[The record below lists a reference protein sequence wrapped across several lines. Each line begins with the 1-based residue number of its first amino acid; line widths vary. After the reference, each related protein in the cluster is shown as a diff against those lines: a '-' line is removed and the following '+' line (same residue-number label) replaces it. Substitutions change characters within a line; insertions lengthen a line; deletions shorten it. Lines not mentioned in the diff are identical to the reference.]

1 MKIGID
7 IDGVVADYFKKFLE
21 FYNKKTGNNILIEN
35 WVTYNFWDFLPITK
49 EEGWE
54 LMNEFYLLDD
64 FDEMPLIEGA
74 KEAILQLSK
83 ENEVYI
89 ITARPLKWEEKTK
102 RFFDKHFPGEKI
114 KLIHCR
120 DDKDKVI
127 YKREICNNLGI
138 NILIEDYRDIALQ
151 CAEIGV
157 RVILLDSLYNK
168 NIQHE
173 NVIRAKNWNEILE
186 KINELN
192 KIKLKNKNNSGFL
205 PETEEYFASLGEEIK
220 KSYSIAEK
228 ARAMGLDPVDKVEV
242 PLALTMASKVV
253 KLIATKYPQLDDENI
268 INRILDLE
276 KQYGALDNSVSFTI
290 AREIAQEKYCKF
302 KTQLEAI
309 DAGIRVGFAY
319 NTLGVVS
326 SPIEGFT
333 EVRAGKTQTGET
345 YLKAFFSGPIRSAG
359 TTAACVVIIL
369 IDYLRQVFGYAK
381 YDPTEKECRRV
392 VTELYDFHER
402 VSNLQYLPSE
412 DEAYFIAKNCP
423 IQIAG
428 EPTEKREVSNY
439 KNLARV
445 ESDFIRGGMCLTIGE
460 GIAQKAAKGLRILK
474 KLQKNNFKI
483 NDWEWLD
490 EYVKL
495 HEQRNLGKTDAS
507 PTYIKDLVAG
517 RPVFGYPGKGF
528 RFRYGR
534 GRVAG
539 FSAVSVHPATMA
551 VTNDFLAT
559 GTQLKIEKPT
569 KGCVVTLCDDIDGP
583 IVKFKNQS
591 VKKMNNYEETKL
603 LYNEIEEIIYLGDIL
618 FPLGDVINRNSV
630 LITPGYVEEWWALDL
645 EKAIENKKTE
655 EKKEEIEQ
663 VKKEAIDYFN
673 ISIEKA
679 IEISKE
685 YKIPLHPSYIYYW
698 TQITWDEFLG
708 FIDWFQHSR
717 INNEKLLFP
726 YNKTEKIRFQ
736 IGKRALELLGVA
748 HEVGVENVILDKNE
762 TKALLI
768 NLGFD
773 KDYNGE
779 LQIEFD
785 FKNYLDRY
793 LVINNLKE
801 KQTEVKEGEVV
812 LSAINE
818 ISKFKIKDK
827 AGEFIGSRMGRPEKA
842 KLRKLTGSPS
852 VLFPIGEEGG
862 RLRSANEA
870 LKKGF
875 VKAEFPFYYCNKCN
889 TETIYRVCEICNERT
904 EQKYYC
910 KMCKSEINTSE
921 CEEHKIGF
929 KYKPFRIDM
938 QHYFEK
944 AREKL
949 GYLKTDMP
957 VLIKG
962 VRGTSSENHNIENF
976 VKGILR
982 SKYNLC
988 VNKDGTIRYDM
999 TELPVTHFKPKE
1011 IEVSLDKLREL
1022 GYTKDQHG
1030 KELVNEDQILELK
1043 PHDIIIPCN
1052 NLAGDEKA
1060 DDVFINVSKFIDE
1073 LLIKFYNLPAFY
1085 NIEKRSDLIGK
1096 LCVCM
1101 APHNCAGVIG
1111 RIIGFSKVQG
1121 LFASPYMHAAMRR
1134 DCFDYNTYIPIKQNK
1149 VWKNIKIGELVEKLN
1164 PEKIVDNYGTKEKK
1178 VEGFETIGFDGK
1190 KLIKVRINNF
1200 TKHTKLPMFEIK
1212 TSLGKK
1218 INVTE
1223 NHKFL
1228 VDNNLVKASDL
1239 RKGDCLIIAKEV
1251 KIGYKGLIKDLI
1263 VSIEPIGEKES
1274 YCLNVNNKN
1283 HLVVANN
1290 IVTKNCDGDESAVI
1304 LLLDVLINFSRK
1316 FLPAHRGGTQDAP
1329 LVLNGQINAKEV
1341 DDQILD
1347 FELVEKYP
1355 LELYEKAE
1363 QKLHSGEINIEMV
1376 RQRIGRGED
1385 PFIHT
1390 GFTHNT
1396 ENFNLGATC
1405 SSYKTLPTMKEKVEA
1420 QMVLCEKLR
1429 SVDQGDVARLIID
1442 RHFIRDLK
1450 GNLRKFSQQAF
1461 RCGKC
1466 NEIYRRPP
1474 LNGKCEKC
1482 GNPKLIFTIAYGSIV
1497 KYLEPALGLTRNFN
1511 VPPYIT
1517 QDLELTKKYIESIF
1531 GKETEKQE
1539 NMDKWF

>member
-1 MKIGID
+1 M
-7 IDGVVADYFKKFLE
+7 
-21 FYNKKTGNNILIEN
+21 
-35 WVTYNFWDFLPITK
+35 
-49 EEGWE
+49 
-54 LMNEFYLLDD
+54 
-64 FDEMPLIEGA
+64 
-74 KEAILQLSK
+74 S
-83 ENEVYI
+83 
-89 ITARPLKWEEKTK
+89 
-102 RFFDKHFPGEKI
+102 
-114 KLIHCR
+114 
-120 DDKDKVI
+120 
-127 YKREICNNLGI
+127 
-138 NILIEDYRDIALQ
+138 
-151 CAEIGV
+151 
-157 RVILLDSLYNK
+157 
-168 NIQHE
+168 
-173 NVIRAKNWNEILE
+173 
-186 KINELN
+186 
-192 KIKLKNKNNSGFL
+192 NNSGFL
-205 PETEEYFASLGEEIK
+205 PETEEYFKDLSKKIK
-220 KSYSIAEK
+220 KNYDIAEK
-228 ARAMGLDPVDKVEV
+228 ARAKGFDPVDDVEV
-242 PLALTMASKVV
+242 PLALTMASKVI
-253 KLIATKYPQLDDENI
+253 KLIATKYPQLDNKRI
-268 INRILDLE
+268 IDRILDLE

-302 KTQLEAI
+302 QTQLEAI
-309 DAGIRVGFAY
+309 DAAIRTGFAY

-333 EVRAGKTQTGET
+333 EVRTGKTQTGET

-369 IDYLRQVFGYAK
+369 IDYLRQIFGYAK
-381 YDPTEKECRRV
+381 YDPTEKECKRV

-402 VSNLQYLPSE
+402 VSNLQYLPTE
-412 DEAYFIAKNCP
+412 EEAYFIAKNCP

-428 EPTEKREVSNY
+428 EPTEKREVSNH
-439 KNLARV
+439 KNLSRV
-445 ESDFIRGGMCLTIGE
+445 ESDFIRGGLCLTIGE

-474 KLQKNNFKI
+474 GLQKNKFVI
-483 NDWEWLD
+483 NDWEWLED
-490 EYVKL
+490 YVEL
-495 HEQRNLGKTDAS
+495 HEKRNLGKKDAS

-551 VTNDFLAT
+551 VTNDFIAT

-591 VKKMNNYEETKL
+591 VKKMKDYEETKL

-618 FPLGDVINRNSV
+618 FPLGDVINRNSILV
-630 LITPGYVEEWWALDL
+630 TPGYVEEWWALELEKVKGKIEDFYKVDL
-645 EKAIENKKTE
+645 E
-655 EKKEEIEQ
+655 Q
-663 VKKEAIDYFN
+663 
-673 ISIEKA
+673 A
-679 IEISKE
+679 IEISKKH
-685 YKIPLHPSYIYYW
+685 KIPLHPSYIYYW
-698 TQITWDEFLG
+698 TQITWEEFLR

-717 INNEKLLFP
+717 INNRKLLFP

-736 IGKRALELLGVA
+736 VGKRALELLGIP
-748 HEVGVENVILDKNE
+748 HEVGIENVILDKNE
-762 TKALLI
+762 AKALLI

-773 KDYNGE
+773 KDYDKE
-779 LQIEFD
+779 LQVEFD
-785 FKNYLDRY
+785 FKDYLGKY

-801 KQTEVKEGEVV
+801 KQDKIKEGEIV
-812 LSAINE
+812 LSAINQ

-842 KLRKLTGSPS
+842 KLRKLKGSPS
-852 VLFPIGEEGG
+852 VLFPVGEEGG

-870 LKKGF
+870 FKKGF
-875 VKAEFPFYYCNKCN
+875 VKAEFPFNYCKRCDR
-889 TETIYRVCEICNERT
+889 ETIYRVCEVCNERT
-904 EQKYYC
+904 EQKFYC
-910 KMCKSEINTSE
+910 KMCKSEINTPE
-921 CEEHKIGF
+921 CKEHKIGCKF
-929 KYKPFRIDM
+929 KPSKIDM
-938 QHYFEK
+938 QHYYEK

-949 GYLKTDMP
+949 GYLRTDMP
-957 VLIKG
+957 LLIKG
-962 VRGTSSENHNIENF
+962 IRGTSSENHNMENF

-999 TELPVTHFKPKE
+999 TELPISHFKPKE
-1011 IEVSLDKLREL
+1011 IEVNVDRLKEL
-1022 GYTKDQHG
+1022 GYVKDYHG
-1030 KELVNEDQILELK
+1030 KELVNEEQILELK
-1043 PHDIIIPCN
+1043 PHDVIIPCN
-1052 NLAGDEKA
+1052 NLAGDERA

-1085 NIEKRSDLIGK
+1085 NVEKRSDLIGK

-1134 DCFDYNTYIPIKQNK
+1134 DC
-1149 VWKNIKIGELVEKLN
+1149 
-1164 PEKIVDNYGTKEKK
+1164 
-1178 VEGFETIGFDGK
+1178 
-1190 KLIKVRINNF
+1190 
-1200 TKHTKLPMFEIK
+1200 
-1212 TSLGKK
+1212 
-1218 INVTE
+1218 
-1223 NHKFL
+1223 
-1228 VDNNLVKASDL
+1228 
-1239 RKGDCLIIAKEV
+1239 
-1251 KIGYKGLIKDLI
+1251 
-1263 VSIEPIGEKES
+1263 
-1274 YCLNVNNKN
+1274 
-1283 HLVVANN
+1283 
-1290 IVTKNCDGDESAVI
+1290 DGDEAAMM

-1363 QKLHSGEINIEMV
+1363 QKSHSSEINIEMV
-1376 RQRIGRGED
+1376 KQRIGRGED
-1385 PFIHT
+1385 PFVNT

-1396 ENFNLGATC
+1396 NDFNFGATC

-1420 QMVLCEKLR
+1420 QMLLCQKLR
-1429 SVDQGDVARLIID
+1429 SVDQGSVARLIID

-1450 GNLRKFSQQAF
+1450 GNLRKFSQQTF

-1482 GNPKLIFTIAYGSIV
+1482 NNPKLIFTISYGSIV
-1497 KYLEPALGLTRNFN
+1497 KYLEPALDLTKKFN
-1511 VPPYIT
+1511 VPRYVI

-1531 GKETEKQE
+1531 GREAEKQE
-1539 NMDKWF
+1539 VIDKWF